1 MWRFVEQLIGRI
13 RGQSVSGVAPLRTA
27 RLAIE
32 TLENRTVLSANFG
45 VDLETLAYHQFT
57 ESPAPRI
64 LFNYESIAA
73 LAVGIGQEA
82 PPTFF
87 AEDRRSDATTGDTT
101 YLFYLEVHGGFRPP
115 DFGRGDGKSP
125 LQGMQN
131 FDQAYDFSG
140 LPSPEDR
147 LSGTTAP
154 SSKGPLRGQSQTPA
168 SGDAGLDD
176 YLPNFLGDSFDP
188 PQFLKITTTLERI
201 AEARQAATSPLLPPM
216 NVTTAV
222 DETET
227 ADSATLLA
235 NYATLAS
242 LIDEDSSATSHDAA
256 FDGYETT
263 RGDDAGSEEYLRLL
277 AEDQTNDAAAD
288 AGGFVEL
295 AETTVAGVEGLSNLA
310 ADTQQEA
317 VESALRSLAARRGDA
332 RTSLLPENWLEQ
344 AWHSADV
351 AQQGEANANQI
362 ADEPGGMIL
371 LQPMADGA
379 GDELIAAGDMSEVIK
394 TAVEME
400 ATIGAFQ
407 AFDVSIDEASA
418 AVVKPAPAHELGA
431 KQDRDESSN
440 EDVVDR
446 QAASGLGVLAVGAMA
461 LAAKR
466 QMDDRRRKPK

>member
-1 MWRFVEQLIGRI
+1 MWRFVEQLVGKL
-13 RGQSVSGVAPLRTA
+13 RGQSAGGAPPRIT

-32 TLENRTVLSANFG
+32 TLENRTVLSANVG
-45 VDLETLAYHQFT
+45 VDLETLAYQQFT
-57 ESPAPRI
+57 ESSPPRI
-64 LFNYESIAA
+64 LFNYESAA
-73 LAVGIGQEA
+73 TLVAGIDREL

-87 AEDRRSDATTGDTT
+87 AEDSRPAAAVAEMAFLVHLEMHGEFHPLEFGWGD
-101 YLFYLEVHGGFRPP
+101 FKP
-115 DFGRGDGKSP
+115 P
-125 LQGMQN
+125 LQPNQIFDLESGFADLQN
-131 FDQAYDFSG
+131 
-140 LPSPEDR
+140 PEDR
-147 LSGTTAP
+147 QSGTTAS

-168 SGDAGLDD
+168 SGDGGIAD
-176 YLPNFLGDSFDP
+176 YLQNYLGDSFDP
-188 PQFLKITTTLERI
+188 PQFLKIITTLERV
-201 AEARQAATSPLLPPM
+201 AEARHTATLPLLPPM
-216 NVTTAV
+216 NLPTAV

-227 ADSATLLA
+227 VDSASLLA

-242 LIDEDSSATSHDAA
+242 LIGDDSSATSHDAA

-263 RGDDAGSEEYLRLL
+263 RGDDAGREEYLRLL

-295 AETTVAGVEGLSNLA
+295 AETSVAGVEGLSNLA
-310 ADTQQEA
+310 AETQREA
-317 VESALRSLAARRGDA
+317 IESALRSLAARRGDA
-332 RTSLLPENWLEQ
+332 RTTQLPENWLEQ
-344 AWHSADV
+344 AWLSAEI

-362 ADEPGGMIL
+362 ADEPGGMIM
-371 LQPMADGA
+371 LQPMTNGA
-379 GDELIAAGDMSEVIK
+379 GEELIAAGDMSEVIK

-431 KQDRDESSN
+431 KQDRKETPSGGT
-440 EDVVDR
+440 VDR

-466 QMDDRRRKPK
+466 QLDDRRLKPR